1 MLHLEIEKV
10 VGREIIDSRGNPTV
24 EAEDIFSRRNC
35 WRGAAR
41 VVLLLESSKH
51 WSLEMEIKTDLEA
64 KEFLKL

>member
-24 EAEDIFSRRNC
+24 EEP
-35 WRGAAR
+35 R